1 MYIQLMT
8 NFDVF
13 IIGTGTA
20 GDTAAA
26 ILRDAGL
33 TVAIADND
41 DYGGTCAL
49 RGCQPKKYL
58 VVPAH
63 AALEGAG
70 LTQRGFVEKPRL
82 DWAAIQRS
90 RAEFTDAVPGGTEDG
105 LREQGITTF
114 HGTCRF
120 LDAETVQCGSETI
133 RAKRILVAAG
143 ARPRPLPIPG
153 GEFARSS
160 DDFLNLP
167 VLPQHI
173 TFIGGGYISME
184 FATVAVA
191 AGAEVTVLQRGDRV
205 MDRFDPDLVDELQ
218 RGCAARSI
226 DIVTNAETASIT
238 SNGDGGSNGGNSASR
253 AARDAGRPGA
263 QARQDARTRPFTVN
277 LADGTTIE
285 TDLVLAALGRVPN
298 TDTLD
303 LENAGI
309 EASPR
314 GVATDGTMKTS
325 VPSVYA
331 AGDCVASIQLSPVS
345 DAEARVAARNI
356 ILDLVGPDGA
366 PGGVG
371 GAASDTG
378 GTATSDRGS
387 TSNADRPRLDLS
399 VLPTVVFT
407 YPQLAQ
413 FGLSDAEAQ
422 ERGGIRINTG
432 SGAGWPN
439 YRRLNESNV
448 MYKVMIDEETDRI
461 LGAHILAPNAGELV
475 NLLALAAKA
484 GTPAREFREFPWAY
498 PTYTSDLKYM
508 LG

>member
-1 MYIQLMT
+1 M
-8 NFDVF
+8 NNVDVF

-20 GDTAAA
+20 GETAATM
-26 ILRDAGL
+26 LRNAGL

-70 LTQRGFVEKPRL
+70 LTERGFENPPRL
-82 DWAAIQRS
+82 DWSAIQRS
-90 RAEFTDAVPGGTEDG
+90 RAEFTDAVPAGTEEG
-105 LREQGITTF
+105 LNQQGITTY

-133 RAKRILVAAG
+133 RARRILVAAG
-143 ARPRPLPIPG
+143 ARPRPLSITG
-153 GEFARSS
+153 GELARSS
-160 DDFLNLP
+160 DDFLSLAELP
-167 VLPQHI
+167 GHI
-173 TFIGGGYISME
+173 TFVGGGYISME

-191 AGAEVTVLQRGDRV
+191 AGAKVTVLQRGERV

-218 RGCAARSI
+218 RGCTARSI
-226 DIVTNAETASIT
+226 EIVTNAETESISSAET
-238 SNGDGGSNGGNSASR
+238 GG
-253 AARDAGRPGA
+253 
-263 QARQDARTRPFTVN
+263 THPFIVK

-285 TDLVLAALGRVPN
+285 TDLVLAALGRIPN
-298 TDTLD
+298 TDTLG
-303 LENAGI
+303 LEKTGI

-314 GVATDGTMKTS
+314 GIETDATMRSS
-325 VPSVYA
+325 VPTIYA
-331 AGDCVASIQLSPVS
+331 AGDCVASVQLSPVS

-356 ILDLVGPDGA
+356 ILDLIGPDS
-366 PGGVG
+366 VG
-371 GAASDTG
+371 G
-378 GTATSDRGS
+378 GTAHG
-387 TSNADRPRLDLS
+387 DRPRLDLS

-413 FGLSDAEAQ
+413 FGLSETEAR
-422 ERGGIRINTG
+422 ERGGVRINSG

-439 YRRLNESNV
+439 YRRLNESHV
-448 MYKVMIDEETDRI
+448 MYKVMIDEATDRI
-461 LGAHILAPNAGELV
+461 LGAHILAPQAGELI

-484 GTPAREFREFPWAY
+484 GTPTRDFREFPWSY

-508 LG
+508 LTY